1 MRCSSRPL
9 AGLER
14 AALVRRSL
22 FLCAAEAC
30 RFQLPR
36 ASILNPYKILG
47 IAEDATLDEI
57 KAAYRERARRYHPDA
72 GGDAWAFQQVQQA
85 YDMLLEKHGSP
96 DAGEGGAS
104 AATPAEVRQS
114 PPDQAGGT
122 TRSMRPHEI
131 AIIAGVIAL
140 LVALM
145 YWQWVWR
152 LLAVTA
158 AIGLGAFATWLFVFI
173 AYPDKDKRLPSSVG
187 GAICTVFSLL
197 LFWWGVSTGRPSF
210 IGTKDIARTAPAILV
225 TWKEKDV
232 QEVPLIGSALVYA
245 SDGTTLKL
253 YTNAHVLGLENLAQL
268 AARQRDGTANLTKFK
283 VEVHFPSGQ
292 TRTANRIALGRASV
306 DVACIEV
313 RSEGLVA
320 GKDYLP
326 VPVIADT
333 LRTLGLQT
341 GDDVIAVGTPIHLEF
356 AGSPTYGKVS
366 SLRVFKDDPAKTTWI
381 QHDATI
387 TGGNSGGPLFLKRG
401 SRAYWIG
408 MNTLSA
414 EGTSMSWAITTDDIV
429 KTDFQWADATP
440 TGAASLINNVYGVAA
455 VAGDQQAKFATTA
468 PVKPGTSF
476 KPSNASRDEFAE
488 RLQEISRPSIW
499 PLTDKFPFVKFPQII
514 PWFLAY
520 LGISRV
526 IRSWQRDKRPR
537 TKK

>member
-1 MRCSSRPL
+1 MRFR
-9 AGLER
+9 GLSVHKR
-14 AALVRRSL
+14 
-22 FLCAAEAC
+22 
-30 RFQLPR
+30 PR
-36 ASILNPYKILG
+36 ATILNPYKILG

-85 YDMLLEKHGSP
+85 YEMLLEKHGGS
-96 DAGEGGAS
+96 DAEDEGVS
-104 AATPAEVRQS
+104 AATPADVSQS
-114 PPDQAGGT
+114 SPARPDGT
-122 TRSMRPHEI
+122 ARSMPPHEM

-152 LLAVTA
+152 VLAVAA
-158 AIGLGAFATWLFVFI
+158 AIGLGAFATWLFAVV

-187 GAICTVFSLL
+187 GVICTVLSLL
-197 LFWWGVSTGRPSF
+197 LLWWGVSPGGPSS

-292 TRTANRIALGRASV
+292 TRTANRIALGRTSV

-326 VPVIADT
+326 VPIVANSLD
-333 LRTLGLQT
+333 TLGLQT

-366 SLRVFKDDPAKTTWI
+366 SLRVFKNDPAKTTWI

-414 EGTSMSWAITTDDIV
+414 EGTSMSWAITADDIM

-440 TGAASLINNVYGVAA
+440 TGAASLINNIYGVAA
-455 VAGDQQAKFATTA
+455 VAGDQQAKVASTY
-468 PVKPGTSF
+468 PVKPGSTF

-488 RLQEISRPSIW
+488 RLQEVSRPSIW

-514 PWFLAY
+514 PWLLAY
-520 LGISRV
+520 LGLSRV
-526 IRSWQRDKRPR
+526 VRSWQRDKRTR
-537 TKK
+537 AGK